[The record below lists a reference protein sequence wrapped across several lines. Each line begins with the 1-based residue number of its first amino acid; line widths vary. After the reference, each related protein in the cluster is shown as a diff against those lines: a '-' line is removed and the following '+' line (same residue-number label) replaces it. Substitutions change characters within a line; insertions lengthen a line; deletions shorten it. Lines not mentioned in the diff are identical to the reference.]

1 MFDVEYVGSF
11 IEKRVGYKCI
21 VGRLVLV
28 FFFFVI
34 YVVRVGVV
42 EEKKKDVIDIMFL
55 FIFDVFIN
63 IINYFLFIVKLY
75 EEKVK
80 F

>member
-1 MFDVEYVGSF
+1 MFDVEYVGLF

-42 EEKKKDVIDIMFL
+42 EEEKYVIDIMFL

>member
-1 MFDVEYVGSF
+1 MFDVEYVGLF
-11 IEKRVGYKCI
+11 IEKCVGYKCI

-42 EEKKKDVIDIMFL
+42 EEGKYVIDIMFL

-63 IINYFLFIVKLY
+63 FINYFLFIVKLY